1 MSIGF
6 GNVTRVYGFD
16 HAIFKDIIT
25 RIEKSQKRMAIMM
38 ENLLRLS
45 QKLKN

>member
-1 MSIGF
+1 MSVGF

-16 HAIFKDIIT
+16 HAIFKDIIK
-25 RIEKSQKRMAIMM
+25 IEKSQKRMAVMM
-38 ENLLRLS
+38 EKLLRLS